1 MDLSEN
7 NKNIDSS
14 ERLITVYL
22 SDIWRGFVKFWWI
35 IVLLV
40 FLFGGIMFYRSFIR
54 FTPIYTSSVTFTV
67 HTENATLE
75 GESGISAYSFYY
87 DRNTADQLANVFP
100 YILQSNILQKQ
111 VCEDLGLTHMPA
123 SVSVSCVPGTNMV
136 TLTTTGYDAQATY
149 DVLLSV
155 LDNYST
161 VSEYI
166 IGRTKLVIIIEP
178 QFPAKPSN
186 TYSWKGSTA
195 KGIMLGLILGVS
207 YIVLYAVLRE
217 TVRTKEDIRNNLNQH
232 CIGVLPHV
240 VFKRYR
246 TQHNQNVL
254 LNNPLVGNQ
263 FKESVRLL
271 RSAVQN
277 ALEPDDKVIVVT
289 SSAASEGKSIT
300 TLNLAGM
307 FAKNEMRTLVIDGD
321 LRDSGIGIILSTEDP
336 NFHQSVKCKGNMLFE
351 ISHIDSSGFDLLRF
365 DSSYKNFRKIL
376 RTPYLQRILGDL
388 RGQYDLILIDTPPC
402 GLISDAAIFARA
414 SDAVLYVIRQDHV
427 MTASIRTGIN
437 TLLSTDIR
445 LLGCVLNGA
454 TSGFGSYGYNYGYG
468 YGYSYGHGYKSY
480 RRSEYRYGESRKKR
494 FGKKVTHEETE

>member
-1 MDLSEN
+1 MDVNEN
-7 NKNIDSS
+7 IKNSASS

-22 SDIWRGFVKFWWI
+22 SDFWRGLVKFWWI
-35 IVLLV
+35 IVVLV
-40 FLFGGIMFYRSFIR
+40 FVFGGTMFYRSFVR
-54 FTPIYTSSVTFTV
+54 FTPIYKASVTFTV

-75 GESGISAYSFYY
+75 GESGISAYSFFY
-87 DRNTADQLANVFP
+87 DRNTADQLASVFP
-100 YILQSNILQKQ
+100 YILQSNILQTQ
-111 VCEDLGLTHMPA
+111 VCEDLGLSYMPA
-123 SVSVSCVPGTNMV
+123 SVAVSCVPGTNMV
-136 TLTTTGYDAQATY
+136 TLTTTGYDPQATY
-149 DVLLSV
+149 DVLLAI

-166 IGRTKLVIIIEP
+166 IGRTKLVMITNP
-178 QFPAKPSN
+178 QVPTEPSN
-186 TYSWKGSTA
+186 VYSWKGSTA
-195 KGIMLGLILGVS
+195 KGVMMGLILGFG

-217 TVRTKEDIRNNLNQH
+217 TVRTKEDIHNNLNQH

-246 TQHNQNVL
+246 TQQNQNVL

-277 ALEPDDKVIVVT
+277 SLEPEEKVIVVT
-289 SSAASEGKSIT
+289 SSAANEGKSIT

-321 LRDSGIGIILSTEDP
+321 LRDSGISIILSAEDP
-336 NFHQSVKCKGNMLFE
+336 NFQKAVRCTGNTLFE
-351 ISHIDSSGFDLLRF
+351 ITHVDSLGFDLLRF
-365 DSSYKNFRKIL
+365 DSSPKNFREIM
-376 RTPYLQRILGDL
+376 RTPYLQRILGEL

-402 GLISDAAIFARA
+402 GIISDAAIFARA

-468 YGYSYGHGYKSY
+468 YGCSYSHGYKNY
-480 RRSEYRYGESRKKR
+480 RRSDYLRGNNRKKHS
-494 FGKKVTHEETE
+494 GKKVSHEKTE